1 MTDNDSFPYVC
12 KLHFFRRFKSAGS
25 AAREKFFFQI
35 FFIHQDHERLLQLQ
49 HCHVCSMSTVTA
61 SWLIGDE
68 WKSFDYF
75 RLFSVF
81 ARIRMVA
88 KGTAVKCFLCHA
100 SVPYNSNDRQVQ
112 PDLMIH
118 KHSTNRY
125 LFPTPQKP
133 TAKASGGA
141 ARSLLWPRVLSRW
154 VKNKT
159 CHCNLELCL
168 YLVTVMA

>member
-1 MTDNDSFPYVC
+1 MFANFT
-12 KLHFFRRFKSAGS
+12 FFRSFKNAGS
-25 AAREKFFFQI
+25 AAREMFIFQI

-49 HCHVCSMSTVTA
+49 HCHVCSMATVTA

-118 KHSTNRY
+118 KHSTNCHSQLPRSR
-125 LFPTPQKP
+125 LLKHLEEQHAAF
-133 TAKASGGA
+133 SGLEFLA
-141 ARSLLWPRVLSRW
+141 AGW
-154 VKNKT
+154 KT
-159 CHCNLELCL
+159 KHAIAIWSS
-168 YLVTVMA
+168 VFGHSHGID